1 MKCILIVRYKK
12 IFRNPELRLQLWN
25 EDSVM
30 WRWIKLPE
38 KVQRT
43 LKEEPQTLSRDRR
56 QALPTESPFSSSWR
70 KVRSG
75 LHCTWADKRSGIG

>member
-30 WRWIKLPE
+30 
-38 KVQRT
+38 
-43 LKEEPQTLSRDRR
+43 
-56 QALPTESPFSSSWR
+56 
-70 KVRSG
+70 
-75 LHCTWADKRSGIG
+75 